1 MSEKFVTI
9 LIMGVAGSGKTTI
22 AKLLSKKIN
31 AFLIEADDYHSK
43 NNIDKMS
50 AGIPLDDDD
59 RYDWIIKIKEEIDK
73 RKSFQNLVVACSAL
87 KEKYRSILNVKEDYL
102 VYLKITKNTA
112 KTRIK
117 NRKDHFMPDSLVD
130 SQFSIL
136 EEPDV
141 CITLEETLTP
151 EETTSHLTSII
162 KNKFNYGE

>member
-1 MSEKFVTI
+1 MKEKFFTI
-9 LIMGVAGSGKTTI
+9 LIMGVACSGKTTI

-43 NNIDKMS
+43 KNIDKMS
-50 AGIPLDDDD
+50 AGIPLNDDD
-59 RYDWIIKIKEEIDK
+59 RYDWLIKMKEEIDK
-73 RKSFQNLVVACSAL
+73 RKSFQNLDVACSAL
-87 KEKYRSILNVKEDYL
+87 KEKYRSILNVKEEYL

-136 EEPDV
+136 E
-141 CITLEETLTP
+141 
-151 EETTSHLTSII
+151 
-162 KNKFNYGE
+162 N

>member
-1 MSEKFVTI
+1 MSEKFFTI

-50 AGIPLDDDD
+50 AGIPLNDDD
-59 RYDWIIKIKEEIDK
+59 RYDWLVKIKEEIHK

-87 KEKYRSILNVKEDYL
+87 KEKYRSILNVKEEYL

-117 NRKDHFMPDSLVD
+117 NRQGHFMPDSLVN

-141 CITLEETLTP
+141 CITLDETLKPDEMIT
-151 EETTSHLTSII
+151 HLTSII
-162 KNKFNYGE
+162 KNKFDYGK

>member
-1 MSEKFVTI
+1 MSEKLVTI
-9 LIMGVAGSGKTTI
+9 LIMGVAGSGKTTV

-50 AGIPLDDDD
+50 VGIPLNDDD
-59 RYDWIIKIKEEIDK
+59 RYDWLVKIKEEIDK

-87 KEKYRSILNVKEDYL
+87 KEKYRSILNVKEEYL

-117 NRKDHFMPDSLVD
+117 NRQGHFMPDSLVD
-130 SQFSIL
+130 SQFDIL

-162 KNKFNYGE
+162 KNKFDYGK

>member
-9 LIMGVAGSGKTTI
+9 LIMGVAGSGKTTV

-50 AGIPLDDDD
+50 VGIPLNDDD
-59 RYDWIIKIKEEIDK
+59 RYDWLVKIKEEIDK

-87 KEKYRSILNVKEDYL
+87 KEKYRSILNVKEEYL

-130 SQFSIL
+130 SQFAIL

-141 CITLEETLTP
+141 FITLEETLTP

-162 KNKFNYGE
+162 KNKLHYGK

>member
-1 MSEKFVTI
+1 MMVFF
-9 LIMGVAGSGKTTI
+9 KTF
-22 AKLLSKKIN
+22 LFF
-31 AFLIEADDYHSK
+31 FLIIKSLYSEIP
-43 NNIDKMS
+43 NLENRDKETTS
-50 AGIPLDDDD
+50 TLRLAISEL
-59 RYDWIIKIKEEIDK
+59 KKEEIDK

-130 SQFSIL
+130 SQFAIL

-141 CITLEETLTP
+141 CITLEETLSP

-162 KNKFNYGE
+162 KNKFNYGK